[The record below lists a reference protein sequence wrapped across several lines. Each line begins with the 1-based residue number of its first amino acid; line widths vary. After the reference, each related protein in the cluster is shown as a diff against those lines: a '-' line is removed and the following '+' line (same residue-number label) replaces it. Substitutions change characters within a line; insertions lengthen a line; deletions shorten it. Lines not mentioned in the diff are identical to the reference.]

1 MKIEIDED
9 PIEEQVDEKNLEADK
24 AQDDNYLS
32 HSFSKFV
39 SDSKIKTTQINS
51 ETNHNGSKSDHKSI
65 NDFTDITLFKHH
77 SFVKIEKL
85 SQKQI
90 LDWTQKKQS
99 SSNPVNNV
107 IRKPAINNKI
117 GSKNIE
123 MNVLKSYGCSY
134 CDKKFPKAHFAKI
147 HERIHIGEKSCEKRY
162 SCKYCGKKFTQSGSV
177 KVHERN
183 CGEKSS
189 VFEGFDTSIN
199 QKSIK
204 IQENSNK
211 VDQQKPLLNMNDTES
226 SNKEDITELN
236 PVSYQEAVKYQVK
249 LKTTSNMI
257 KKTLWV

>member
-1 MKIEIDED
+1 
-9 PIEEQVDEKNLEADK
+9 
-24 AQDDNYLS
+24 LS

-39 SDSKIKTTQINS
+39 SDAKVKRTKVKS
-51 ETNHNGSKSDHKSI
+51 ETNHHGSKSNKKSI
-65 NDFTDITLFKHH
+65 NDFTDITLFKNH

-85 SQKQI
+85 SRKQI

-99 SSNPVNNV
+99 SINPVNNV

-147 HERIHIGEKSCEKRY
+147 HERIRIGEKSCEKRY

-183 CGEKSS
+183 CGEKSIA
-189 VFEGFDTSIN
+189 FEGFEMSIN

-211 VDQQKPLLNMNDTES
+211 ADQPKSLVLWS
-226 SNKEDITELN
+226 S
-236 PVSYQEAVKYQVK
+236 
-249 LKTTSNMI
+249 
-257 KKTLWV
+257 